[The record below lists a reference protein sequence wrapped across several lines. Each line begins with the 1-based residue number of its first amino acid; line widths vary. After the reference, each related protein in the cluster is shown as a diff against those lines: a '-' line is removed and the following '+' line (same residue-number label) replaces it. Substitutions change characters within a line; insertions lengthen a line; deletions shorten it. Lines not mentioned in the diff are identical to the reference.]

1 MIVAG
6 LVPVLAVVMAH
17 SFHNADK
24 QTHRR
29 VMVVGLLFCVAFVAV
44 SFFLKP
50 QPENDHVLLKAD
62 RLVQTAGKAI
72 PIN

>member
-1 MIVAG
+1 
-6 LVPVLAVVMAH
+6 MAH

-29 VMVVGLLFCVAFVAV
+29 VMVVGLLSCAAFVTI
-44 SFFLKP
+44 SLLIKP

-62 RLVQTAGKAI
+62 GVIRTAGKLI
-72 PIN
+72 PID

>member
-1 MIVAG
+1 MLG
-6 LVPVLAVVMAH
+6 GCMAH

-29 VMVVGLLFCVAFVAV
+29 VMVVGLLFCTAFVAI

-62 RLVQTAGKAI
+62 RLVQTAGKPI
-72 PIN
+72 PVN